1 MVGIV
6 LASHGFMA
14 QGMEDSCK
22 LFFGDEIEQLAA
34 CCLASGEAPDQ
45 FRERMAI
52 AIEEVSTGDGV
63 IVLVDL
69 LGGTPSNCCLSLVD
83 DRVRVVTGMN
93 LGMLLE
99 LLGTRMGIDDID
111 EIDVTELMKMGKRGI
126 VCLNDLQ
133 ASLCR

>member
-6 LASHGFMA
+6 LASHGLMA
-14 QGMEDSCK
+14 QGMKDSCR
-22 LFFGDEIEQLAA
+22 LFFGDEIEQLVA

-45 FRERMAI
+45 FYERMAV

-69 LGGTPSNCCLSLVD
+69 LGGTPSNCCLSLTD
-83 DRVRVVTGMN
+83 DRVRVVTGVN

-99 LLGTRMGIDDID
+99 LLGARMGIDDID
-111 EIDVTELMKMGKRGI
+111 DIDVTELTMMGKRGI

-133 ASLCR
+133 ASLCK